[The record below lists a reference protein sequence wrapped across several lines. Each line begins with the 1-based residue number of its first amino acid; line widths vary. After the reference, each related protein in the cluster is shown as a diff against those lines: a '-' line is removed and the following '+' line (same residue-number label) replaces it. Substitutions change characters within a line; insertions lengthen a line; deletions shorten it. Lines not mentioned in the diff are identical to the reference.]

1 MGIRRR
7 ETNIETLRKEEKERL
22 TKQRIEGTDERKR
35 KNYRES
41 KQRRRELTKYSGK
54 ATAKDSDETKRRN
67 DRKDKERKKLTQER
81 NRTTE
86 KANKL
91 RRWEDRKQGR
101 RELTK
106 YSGETSATDKYTA
119 VT

>member
-22 TKQRIEGTDERKR
+22 TKQRIERTDVRKR

-67 DRKDKERKKLTQER
+67 DRKDKERKQLI
-81 NRTTE
+81 
-86 KANKL
+86 
-91 RRWEDRKQGR
+91 
-101 RELTK
+101 
-106 YSGETSATDKYTA
+106 
-119 VT
+119 

>member
-7 ETNIETLRKEEKERL
+7 ETNIETLRKKEKEQL
-22 TKQRIEGTDERKR
+22 TKQRIERTDVRKR
-35 KNYRES
+35 KNYSES

-67 DRKDKERKKLTQER
+67 DRKDKERKGLIRK
-81 NRTTE
+81 NKTTE

-91 RRWEDRKQGR
+91 RSREDRKQGR